1 MGTTTSRHPTKP
13 ANNTIGNSYQQV
25 EWAKCAVLMISVA
38 GGTTRGEQPTI
49 IQTIHTHTNSPGGT
63 VLVRMHRGKLACVI
77 APCWCVPPLHLP
89 LQYVSDCTV
98 SLPQHNYRPVYECNC
113 TPTLTLSVP
122 GRRAGFIVIKVL
134 FVAMARENTAYVA
147 GSEEFCLTKN
157 CTRRHW
163 SEGPRVGLLTVDTF
177 SLWSLDMFFSTG
189 CLKRLSRSPSSFTD
203 TCLKY
208 FAK

>member
-1 MGTTTSRHPTKP
+1 MGTTTSRHPSKP

-25 EWAKCAVLMISVA
+25 ECAKCAVLMISVA

-49 IQTIHTHTNSPGGT
+49 MQTIHTH
-63 VLVRMHRGKLACVI
+63 KLAWWYWYGCTEASFACVI

-89 LQYVSDCTV
+89 LQYVYRKPNLQYAYSSCRLWLHPALTV

-113 TPTLTLSVP
+113 TPTLALSVP

-147 GSEEFCLTKN
+147 GFEEFCLTKN
-157 CTRRHW
+157 CTRTKLIR
-163 SEGPRVGLLTVDTF
+163 RT
-177 SLWSLDMFFSTG
+177 
-189 CLKRLSRSPSSFTD
+189 
-203 TCLKY
+203 
-208 FAK
+208 